1 MLHWTQRK
9 AKKSGSVSHMLTRE
23 NLLYGNGKSIFD
35 RCFVPLFYAALSFVH
50 YSSYGRHDVDHLT
63 ADRAC
68 LTGGEVTV
76 VAVLVE
82 GNAYLVSC
90 FHFEL
95 LQCLL
100 CAGNKGL
107 VACHSI
113 LLFLLVHCALI
124 SAAHILIGGV
134 TNLHMIYIIEPES
147 TDVLSGDRCF
157 SFELCYYCEQSE
169 GKYEWEIVTEKRIVL
184 SNNKE
189 DKLLFSGGRE
199 NLLRRRR
206 CATSTECKPCF
217 S

>member
-1 MLHWTQRK
+1 MLIQTKKEDPRK
-9 AKKSGSVSHMLTRE
+9 G
-23 NLLYGNGKSIFD
+23 F
-35 RCFVPLFYAALSFVH
+35 CPLRG
-50 YSSYGRHDVDHLT
+50 SSYREVPDELLSVVTGNQRVFVALDHFLNHLT

-217 S
+217 G